1 MVGIAEIPSVG
12 GASSKDCTSCNPNG
26 QCGNGL
32 EKVYPTC
39 AVRYGYMSH
48 IGEFRYAP
56 GMLFGCGQ
64 KVVIQTERGTEL
76 GQQVSL
82 TCSGCSKS
90 VSRDQ
95 IKAYVKNSGPDF
107 LKLHAGKIMRV
118 ATADDLA
125 ENDRQ
130 TEAANGMLRES
141 REV

>member
-1 MVGIAEIPSVG
+1 MVAIAEIPSSG
-12 GASSKDCTSCNPNG
+12 GASAKDCTSCNPNG

-39 AVRYGYMSH
+39 AVRYGYMNN

-64 KVVIQTERGTEL
+64 KVVITTDRGTEI

-90 VSRDQ
+90 ISRDQ
-95 IKAYVKNSGPDF
+95 IKAYVKSSGPEF
-107 LKLHAGKIMRV
+107 LRLGVGKIVRV
-118 ATADDLA
+118 ATKDDL
-125 ENDRQ
+125 
-130 TEAANGMLRES
+130 
-141 REV
+141 